1 MGEGQGGVDKI
12 GCLPLPFIPSH
23 GGEGRLILLLVQSLP
38 NTVAEWHNRFEPA
51 RLKGETVLSKG
62 PGRTAM
68 EDGILVIGYGNAYCH
83 DDGVALYVINE
94 LRRLRGIRE
103 LQPDED
109 GLDELGYNLDSV
121 MLHQLLPEI
130 IPIVAGYRL
139 VFFIDAH
146 VGTIPDKVRVVRV
159 EEEVGFHAVSHH
171 MSPGMV
177 LRMVRETKGFAPVSY
192 LVSVRGENFDFGFG
206 ISDTCKLSADAAIK
220 KILGLADDL
229 PQTEIA

>member
-1 MGEGQGGVDKI
+1 MK
-12 GCLPLPFIPSH
+12 
-23 GGEGRLILLLVQSLP
+23 
-38 NTVAEWHNRFEPA
+38 
-51 RLKGETVLSKG
+51 
-62 PGRTAM
+62 
-68 EDGILVIGYGNAYCH
+68 DGILVIGYGNAYCH

-94 LRRLRGIRE
+94 LRRLRGIRD

-109 GLDELGYNLDSV
+109 GLDELGQSFDSV

-130 IPIVAGYRL
+130 IPIVANYRL
-139 VFFIDAH
+139 VFFVDAH

-177 LRMVRETKGFAPVSY
+177 LKMVRESKGVIPICY
-192 LVSVRGENFDFGFG
+192 LISVRGENFDFGFG
-206 ISDTCKLSADAAIK
+206 ITEACKLSADVAIK
-220 KILGLADDL
+220 KILDLADTL